1 MIEYLCYIKK
11 VRIFDPVS
19 RQTFTAAKQQPS
31 NNKQNN
37 LFQLYSENDNSWI
50 DLTIGITQVAGH
62 HYLHPEIRNTK
73 WFH

>member
-11 VRIFDPVS
+11 GRFFDPVS

-37 LFQLYSENDNSWI
+37 LFQLVKM
-50 DLTIGITQVAGH
+50 ITLG
-62 HYLHPEIRNTK
+62 LI
-73 WFH
+73 